1 MRMTLQAGLAL
12 LLALPWAAPAS
23 AAVVAPSATAAAPA
37 YQFAPVNQ
45 YNLQMTAR
53 YWNPILHY
61 VSQKSGVRLNLKLGR
76 TAADTTAFILN
87 NEVDFAFTNHLF
99 SPDRAKLGWSVFGR
113 RNGAPVHAQIVVP
126 RDSKITSLAELEGST
141 IAFSGPE
148 AMLSYKI
155 PHAELQRRELRVN
168 ITFTGNMDSAFVQLF
183 SGRVQAAAVHS
194 ELAAEYAERERKA
207 FHVLWRSPPFNDLA
221 LMASSRVPRSDLEA
235 VADAF
240 LNMHRDPAGSKVLAQ
255 AAALVHASGP
265 LAFVAAGEADYDD
278 YRRFHQATP
287 AAAR

>member
-1 MRMTLQAGLAL
+1 MRMTLRAGLAV
-12 LLALPWAAPAS
+12 LLALPWAISSAATASPPSAS
-23 AAVVAPSATAAAPA
+23 AAAPV

-45 YNLQMTAR
+45 YNLRMTAR

-61 VSQKSGVRLNLKLGR
+61 VSQKSGVRLHLKLGR
-76 TAADTTAFILN
+76 TSANTTNFILA

-99 SPDRAKLGWSVFGR
+99 SPDRAKLGWSVFAR
-113 RNGAPVHAQIVVP
+113 REGAPVHAQIVVP

-141 IAFSGPE
+141 IAFSGPQ

-155 PHAELQRRELRVN
+155 PHAELQRRELAVN
-168 ITFTGNMDSAFVQLF
+168 ITFAGNMDAAFAQLF
-183 SGRVQAAAVHS
+183 SGRAQAAGVHS
-194 ELAAEYAERERKA
+194 ELAAEYASRERKA
-207 FHVLWRSPPFNDLA
+207 FRVLWRSPPFSDMA
-221 LMASSRVPRSDLEA
+221 LVASSRVPRHELQA

-240 LNMHRDPAGSKVLAQ
+240 LNMHRDPAGSKILAQ
-255 AAALVHASGP
+255 SAALVHASGP
-265 LAFVAAGEADYDD
+265 LAFVTAGEADYDD